1 MWTKPGHN
9 ATQPSLLHH
18 DAHSFVIGTED
29 LEEDIDF
36 NTWWY
41 DPDAQT
47 LEFSEDDDEDE

>member
-1 MWTKPGHN
+1 MMLIR
-9 ATQPSLLHH
+9 SLK
-18 DAHSFVIGTED
+18 D